1 MDKSII
7 KIKNNLKKRIDDKQL
22 PMTKDNLI

>member
-7 KIKNNLKKRIDDKQL
+7 KIKNNLKKIIDDKQL